1 LKPKSFLKPNAAL
14 VAMGALED
22 EAMGRR
28 HFEHYAVSA
37 DTGYHAAAVLDLQT
51 D

>member
-1 LKPKSFLKPNAAL
+1 MKQKTFLKPSAAL
-14 VAMGALED
+14 AAMGALDD
-22 EAMGRR
+22 ETMGRR
-28 HFEHYAVSA
+28 HFEYYAVSA